1 MPDIVRALGI
11 SAGLLLLVVVLIVI
25 VSIVAVNRGAAEM
38 APEPHLA
45 TEVPVAATKEGAAA
59 ASAKAVKPAAPA
71 VEEVSVIQILL
82 FGTGLFVL
90 TVILLVALSLIEH
103 MS

>member
-1 MPDIVRALGI
+1 MPDVVRALGI
-11 SAGLLLLVVVLIVI
+11 SASILLLVVVLIVL

-38 APEPHLA
+38 EPEHHAPEM
-45 TEVPVAATKEGAAA
+45 PVAVSKEGVGAAP
-59 ASAKAVKPAAPA
+59 AKAAKPTAAA

-90 TVILLVALSLIEH
+90 TVALLVAVSLIEH
-103 MS
+103 MG

>member
-38 APEPHLA
+38 APESHHV
-45 TEVPVAATKEGAAA
+45 TELPVAATKEGAATA
-59 ASAKAVKPAAPA
+59 PAKAAKPATAA

-103 MS
+103 MG

>member
-25 VSIVAVNRGAAEM
+25 VSMVAVNRGAAEM
-38 APEPHLA
+38 EPEHHPVA
-45 TEVPVAATKEGAAA
+45 EVPVATKEGAAA
-59 ASAKAVKPAAPA
+59 VPAKAAKPAAA
-71 VEEVSVIQILL
+71 AAAEVSVIQILL

-103 MS
+103 MG

>member
-1 MPDIVRALGI
+1 
-11 SAGLLLLVVVLIVI
+11 
-25 VSIVAVNRGAAEM
+25 M
-38 APEPHLA
+38 A
-45 TEVPVAATKEGAAA
+45 EVPVATKDAAA
-59 ASAKAVKPAAPA
+59 AVPAKAAKPAAAP

-103 MS
+103 MG